1 MMLRFDIMSTDVLV
15 QKLNREVGVL
25 RGEVRRMRS
34 LFLEVV
40 ADPEG
45 VYRPAFVNKMFTR
58 EQEKPRFR
66 YTSKAA
72 FLKHVRGE

>member
-1 MMLRFDIMSTDVLV
+1 MSTAVLV

-25 RGEVRRMRS
+25 RGEVRRIHS

-45 VYRPAFVNKMFTR
+45 AYRPAFVKKMFTR
-58 EQEKPRFR
+58 EKEKPHFR
-66 YTSKAA
+66 YTGKAA
-72 FLKHVRGE
+72 FVRHVRGE